1 MENDDTLADEQKQ
14 KEVVAFEIL
23 RQLGGPKF
31 RAMTGSYSFTYDN
44 NSLSFKLRKNEGK
57 YKGLT
62 ITLNGLDLYDIK
74 FFRQKNAPSFEVTF
88 EEINNVYAEDL
99 QRIFTEKTGLDTHL

>member
-1 MENDDTLADEQKQ
+1 METK
-14 KEVVAFEIL
+14 KVANEIY
-23 RQLGGPKF
+23 RQLGGKQF
-31 RAMTGSYSFTYDN
+31 QAMTGANSFTSSV
-44 NSLSFKLRKNEGK
+44 NSLGFRICRNPGM
-57 YKGLT
+57 YKGVE

-99 QRIFTEKTGLDTHL
+99 QRIFTEKTGLDIHL